1 MIQISGNAK
10 PILQLSFFVRNR
22 ITGPK
27 SESEL
32 AARVKN
38 DDDDDDDNDDNDGI
52 ADNNND
58 GDVDDDESRWW
69 PQEFQSSFLGLKKI
83 LHHNSEPKK

>member
-1 MIQISGNAK
+1 MKQISGNTK

-38 DDDDDDDNDDNDGI
+38 ADDDDDDGI
-52 ADNNND
+52 ADNNYD
-58 GDVDDDESRWW
+58 DDDVDDESRWW
-69 PQEFQSSFLGLKKI
+69 PQEFQSSFLGSKKI
-83 LHHNSEPKK
+83 LHHKSEPKK